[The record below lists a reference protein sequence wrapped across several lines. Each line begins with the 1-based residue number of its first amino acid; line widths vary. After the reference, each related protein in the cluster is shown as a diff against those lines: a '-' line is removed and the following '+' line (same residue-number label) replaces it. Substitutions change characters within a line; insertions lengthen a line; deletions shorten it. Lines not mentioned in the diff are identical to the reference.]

1 MAEDFEVDGSPPEES
16 ENRTFVVA
24 AAGLGGLIVLSLICL
39 GLYVLVL
46 APRQRQAAI
55 EAPTQIA
62 LQNTLTAEALTA
74 TTAAGLFTATP
85 EPSQTTEPTDTAEPT
100 ITRTATPTQV
110 VVLPT
115 DTPSP
120 TPFTTLPTLGPLTV
134 TAAVALTQTQQAIAG
149 GAATVTPTA
158 TATALPVTGF
168 ADEAGLPGLLLMAG
182 ALLTIIFFSRRLRT
196 TPTPGRS

>member
-74 TTAAGLFTATP
+74 TTAAQLATATP
-85 EPSQTTEPTDTAEPT
+85 EPTDTLVPT
-100 ITRTATPTQV
+100 ASRTATPTQV

-120 TPFTTLPTLGPLTV
+120 TPFTTLPTLAPGTL

-149 GAATVTPTA
+149 GAATATPTP

-182 ALLTIIFFSRRLRT
+182 VLLTIIFLSRRLRT

>member
-1 MAEDFEVDGSPPEES
+1 
-16 ENRTFVVA
+16 VA

-74 TTAAGLFTATP
+74 TMAAQLATP
-85 EPSQTTEPTDTAEPT
+85 TPEPTDTLVPT
-100 ITRTATPTQV
+100 ASQTATPTQV

-120 TPFTTLPTLGPLTV
+120 TPFTTLPTLAPGTL

-149 GAATVTPTA
+149 GAATVTPTP

-182 ALLTIIFFSRRLRT
+182 VLLTIIFFSRRLRT

>member
-1 MAEDFEVDGSPPEES
+1 MADDFEINGSAPEES

-39 GLYVLVL
+39 GLYALVL

-74 TTAAGLFTATP
+74 TTAAGLYTATP
-85 EPSQTTEPTDTAEPT
+85 EPTDTEVPTATHT
-100 ITRTATPTQV
+100 ITPTLV

-115 DTPSP
+115 DTPTP
-120 TPFTTLPTLGPLTV
+120 TAFTTLPTLAPATV
-134 TAAVALTQTQQAIAG
+134 TAAVAQTQTAQAVAG
-149 GAATVTPTA
+149 GAGTVTP

-168 ADEAGLPGLLLMAG
+168 ADEVGLPGLLLMAG
-182 ALLTIIFFSRRLRT
+182 VLLVVIVLSRRLRSSPAAGGT
-196 TPTPGRS
+196 

>member
-1 MAEDFEVDGSPPEES
+1 MAEDFEVDGAAPGES
-16 ENRTFVVA
+16 ENLTFVVA

-74 TTAAGLFTATP
+74 TAAAELATPTP
-85 EPSQTTEPTDTAEPT
+85 EPSGTPVP
-100 ITRTATPTQV
+100 TATQTAPPTQV

-120 TPFTTLPTLGPLTV
+120 TPFTTLPTLAPGTV
-134 TAAVALTQTQQAIAG
+134 TAAVAQTQTQQAIAG
-149 GAATVTPTA
+149 GTATVTLTP

-168 ADEAGLPGLLLMAG
+168 ADEVGLPGLLVMAG
-182 ALLTIIFFSRRLRT
+182 GLLAIIFLSRRLRT
-196 TPTPGRS
+196 SPAPRGS

>member
-74 TTAAGLFTATP
+74 TTAAQLATATP
-85 EPSQTTEPTDTAEPT
+85 EPTDTLVPT
-100 ITRTATPTQV
+100 ASRTATPTQV

-120 TPFTTLPTLGPLTV
+120 TPFTTLPTLAPGTV
-134 TAAVALTQTQQAIAG
+134 TAA
-149 GAATVTPTA
+149 AAP
-158 TATALPVTGF
+158 PVTGF

-182 ALLTIIFFSRRLRT
+182 VLLTIIFLSRRLRT

>member
-1 MAEDFEVDGSPPEES
+1 MAEDFEMDGSPPEGS

-39 GLYVLVL
+39 GLYALVL

-74 TTAAGLFTATP
+74 TVLAEQATP
-85 EPSQTTEPTDTAEPT
+85 TPEPTDTPT
-100 ITRTATPTQV
+100 VPPTNTATPTQV
-110 VVLPT
+110 IVLPT
-115 DTPSP
+115 DTPTATT
-120 TPFTTLPTLGPLTV
+120 TPFTTLPTLAPGTV
-134 TAAVALTQTQQAIAG
+134 TAAVAQTQTAQAVAG
-149 GAATVTPTA
+149 GGATITPTLTP

-168 ADEAGLPGLLLMAG
+168 ADEVGLPGMLLMAAG
-182 ALLTIIFFSRRLRT
+182 LLTIIFFSRRLRT
-196 TPTPGRS
+196 APATRRG

>member
-1 MAEDFEVDGSPPEES
+1 MAEDFEIDGSPPEQS

-39 GLYVLVL
+39 GLYALVV

-74 TTAAGLFTATP
+74 TREAELATP
-85 EPSQTTEPTDTAEPT
+85 TPEPTDTPVPSAT
-100 ITRTATPTQV
+100 KSATPTQV
-110 VVLPT
+110 IVLPT
-115 DTPSP
+115 DTPTSTA
-120 TPFTTLPTLGPLTV
+120 TPFTTLPTLAPATL
-134 TAAVALTQTQQAIAG
+134 TAAVGQTQTAQAIAG
-149 GAATVTPTA
+149 GAGTVTPTP

-168 ADEAGLPGLLLMAG
+168 ADEVGLPGLLLMAAG
-182 ALLTIIFFSRRLRT
+182 LLTVIFLSRRLRAA
-196 TPTPGRS
+196 PAPRRS

>member
-1 MAEDFEVDGSPPEES
+1 MAEDFEVNGSPPEGG

-39 GLYVLVL
+39 GLYALVL

-74 TTAAGLFTATP
+74 TRAAELASPTP
-85 EPSQTTEPTDTAEPT
+85 EPTETPVPTATN
-100 ITRTATPTQV
+100 TATPTQV
-110 VVLPT
+110 IVLPT
-115 DTPSP
+115 DTPTA
-120 TPFTTLPTLGPLTV
+120 TPFTTLPTLAPATV
-134 TAAVALTQTQQAIAG
+134 TAAVAQTQTAIAIAG
-149 GAATVTPTA
+149 GGGTLTPTP

-168 ADEAGLPGLLLMAG
+168 GDEVGLPGLLLMAG
-182 ALLTIIFFSRRLRT
+182 GLLIIIVFSRRLRAA
-196 TPTPGRS
+196 PAPRRG

>member
-74 TTAAGLFTATP
+74 TIAAQLATATP
-85 EPSQTTEPTDTAEPT
+85 EPTDTLVPT
-100 ITRTATPTQV
+100 ASRTITPTQV

-115 DTPSP
+115 DTPTP
-120 TPFTTLPTLGPLTV
+120 TPFTTLPTLAPGTV
-134 TAAVALTQTQQAIAG
+134 TAAVAMTQTQQAIAG
-149 GAATVTPTA
+149 GAATPTP

-182 ALLTIIFFSRRLRT
+182 ALLTIIFLSRRLRS
-196 TPTPGRS
+196 TPASRRS

>member
-74 TTAAGLFTATP
+74 TMAAQLATATL
-85 EPSQTTEPTDTAEPT
+85 EPTDTPVPT
-100 ITRTATPTQV
+100 ASRTATPTQV

-120 TPFTTLPTLGPLTV
+120 TPSPTPFTTLPTLAPGTL

-149 GAATVTPTA
+149 GAATATPTP

-182 ALLTIIFFSRRLRT
+182 VLLTIIFFSRRLRT
-196 TPTPGRS
+196 TPTPGRG